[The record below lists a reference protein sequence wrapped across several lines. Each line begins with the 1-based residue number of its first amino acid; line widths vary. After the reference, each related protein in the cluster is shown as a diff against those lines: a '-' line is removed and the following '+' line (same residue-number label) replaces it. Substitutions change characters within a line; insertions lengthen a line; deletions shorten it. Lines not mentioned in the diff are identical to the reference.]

1 MAEEKLIG
9 KVTHY
14 YGKLGVAIIE
24 LSEPLEV
31 GQTIHFKGAHDDFTQ
46 EVTDLQYERQAIPEG
61 KPGQQVGVKVQEKIH
76 ENDQVF
82 LA

>member
-9 KVTHY
+9 KVIHY

-24 LSEPLEV
+24 LSEPLKV
-31 GQTIHFKGAHDDFTQ
+31 GQTVHFKGAHDDFTQ
-46 EVTDLQYERQAIPEG
+46 EVSELQYEHQAIPEG
-61 KPGQQVGVKVQEKIH
+61 KAGQQVGLKVTQKVH

-82 LA
+82 LV